1 MQKNKNKNK
10 NNVGFIKYITYCI
23 NLLISN
29 IVNKKKKK
37 LIIYAPPSTV
47 SYLVAHY
54 DVPELGGL
62 GYFTKYPA
70 TKYGTVLGGRKLLL
84 LLLFLID
91 DIWELINLQYVMYF
105 EANVFLFFLFFFA
118 WE

>member
-1 MQKNKNKNK
+1 MIKTVATLSGLINWILFILMQKNKNKNK

-62 GYFTKYPA
+62 GYFTQYPSPPSSG
-70 TKYGTVLGGRKLLL
+70 TKQDK
-84 LLLFLID
+84 
-91 DIWELINLQYVMYF
+91 
-105 EANVFLFFLFFFA
+105 
-118 WE
+118 